1 MKSNMPIGVAAAVAT
16 LLVVAGIARL
26 VEKPEVV
33 ADPPVGGYADA
44 PCWFDVDIDRTVV
57 CGAFVIPENWDVEG
71 SRTQRLSLVTFKA
84 ARGSAT
90 AAPILFLN
98 GGPGDRVRTRT
109 DDEIRD
115 WAKWLK
121 RETWT
126 HERDFIVL
134 AQRGTNWTDAN
145 LACAELGDPRLYAG
159 VSERPG
165 AETDWRTDTKRGY
178 QACRDRLAAA
188 GHDLAAYSTYQNA
201 KDVAGLRRAMGID
214 AWVLYGISY
223 GTRLALTVMRDHAD
237 GIAAAVL
244 DSVWPPEVGVGI
256 DDAAAF
262 MATLGRIADAC
273 RADAACNGR
282 YPDVV
287 GAFASSIERLR
298 RAPVEIAV
306 PGTGGAKTLYI
317 LYDPTLFVDTLY
329 FAMYWWHTVTA
340 IPKAVDGFARS
351 DFDAFVGLAR
361 DYVDDPQYEAFA
373 HGTATAINCN
383 DDLAADAA
391 VDWDAQAAAYPYLRE
406 WIEDFN
412 DDTFCDG
419 WALDAARRGT
429 ATPTVSDIPTLLL
442 AGRLDVATPAEY
454 ARMTAARLSAS
465 HLFVFPAM
473 SHDVIDSHECATE
486 LVAAFLEDPAS
497 RPAPGCFDAGELL
510 EIDDD

>member
-1 MKSNMPIGVAAAVAT
+1 
-16 LLVVAGIARL
+16 
-26 VEKPEVV
+26 
-33 ADPPVGGYADA
+33 
-44 PCWFDVDIDRTVV
+44 
-57 CGAFVIPENWDVEG
+57 
-71 SRTQRLSLVTFKA
+71 
-84 ARGSAT
+84 
-90 AAPILFLN
+90 
-98 GGPGDRVRTRT
+98 
-109 DDEIRD
+109 
-115 WAKWLK
+115 
-121 RETWT
+121 
-126 HERDFIVL
+126 
-134 AQRGTNWTDAN
+134 
-145 LACAELGDPRLYAG
+145 
-159 VSERPG
+159 
-165 AETDWRTDTKRGY
+165 
-178 QACRDRLAAA
+178 
-188 GHDLAAYSTYQNA
+188 
-201 KDVAGLRRAMGID
+201 
-214 AWVLYGISY
+214 VLYGISY

-273 RADAACNGR
+273 RADAACNTR

-287 GAFASSIERLR
+287 GAFASSIKRLR

-306 PGTGGAKTLYI
+306 PGTGGAKTLYV

-329 FAMYWWHTVTA
+329 FAMYWWDTVKA

-361 DYVDDPQYEAFA
+361 DYIDDPQYEAFA

-383 DDLAADAA
+383 DNLAADAA
-391 VDWDAQAAAYPYLRE
+391 VDWDTQAAAYPYLRE

-473 SHDVIDSHECATE
+473 SHDIIDSHECATE
-486 LVAAFLEDPAS
+486 LVAAFLDDPAS
-497 RPAPGCFDAGELL
+497 RPAPDCFDAGETLRFGGN
-510 EIDDD
+510 